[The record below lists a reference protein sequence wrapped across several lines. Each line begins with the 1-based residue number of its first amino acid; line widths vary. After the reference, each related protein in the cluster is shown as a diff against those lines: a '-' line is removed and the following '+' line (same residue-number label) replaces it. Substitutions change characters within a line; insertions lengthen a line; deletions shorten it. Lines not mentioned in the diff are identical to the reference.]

1 MREDP
6 LRKVGIKVPKPLLDR
21 ICALDARF
29 WGAWARDPEEIVEA
43 ALRAEAERISVVLE
57 QLEARDLR
65 EQLFLIDEGYD
76 HRSKL
81 IAE

>member
-29 WGAWARDPEEIVEA
+29 WGAWARDPEEVVEA
-43 ALRAEAERISVVLE
+43 ALRSEAERISVVLE

-65 EQLFLIDEGYD
+65 EQLFIIDEGYER
-76 HRSKL
+76 RSKF
-81 IAE
+81 IVE